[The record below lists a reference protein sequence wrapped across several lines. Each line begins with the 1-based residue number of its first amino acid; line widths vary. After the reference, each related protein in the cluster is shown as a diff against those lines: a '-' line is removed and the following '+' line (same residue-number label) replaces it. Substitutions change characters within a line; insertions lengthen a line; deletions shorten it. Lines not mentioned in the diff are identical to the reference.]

1 MDNNNKNEGHQHRYS
16 FRLMYFVCNNK
27 QVIADD
33 AKYTNAYQEKR
44 HCEHLIPKQ
53 DKKVAPDQNPTVR
66 SIEGFFLVHE
76 KLWWILAPYAQFFLI
91 KDRLVK
97 FITGD
102 PTKVRSKPY

>member
-1 MDNNNKNEGHQHRYS
+1 
-16 FRLMYFVCNNK
+16 MYFVCNNN
-27 QVIADD
+27 QVIDDD

-44 HCEHLIPKQ
+44 HCEHLLSKQ
-53 DKKVAPDQNPTVR
+53 HNTAPASKATPVR
-66 SIEGFFLVHE
+66 SVEGFFLVHE

-102 PTKVRSKPY
+102 PNKVRSKPY